1 MIIYVNSISINN
13 DDRKFLNQKENR
25 NILKLSSIFKT

>member
-25 NILKLSSIFKT
+25 NILKLSFIFKT